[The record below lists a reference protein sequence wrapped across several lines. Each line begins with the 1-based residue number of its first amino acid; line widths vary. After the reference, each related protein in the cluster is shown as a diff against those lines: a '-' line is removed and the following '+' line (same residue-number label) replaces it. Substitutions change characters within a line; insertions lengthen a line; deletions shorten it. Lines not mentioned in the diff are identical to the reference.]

1 MKGFRFLFII
11 IFFKCSLVYSQNS
24 GEYVGAI
31 KLNDSSIITYKV
43 NLKITGSKVDGF
55 SVTDFGGEHETKSNI
70 EGYYDERQKKL
81 SFKEKGII
89 YTKSP
94 VTQLDFCFI
103 HFQPVDYKIGKTS
116 YFKGDFKGLFS
127 DGQECISG
135 EIFLNSA
142 EDVNKKMAKVSKKIN
157 NSNRVPDSVKVKF
170 NNLNLMDKVNTNLL
184 KAGKTLSVFSKSK
197 SINLELYDGGQ
208 EDGDVVSIKVGDKV
222 VLDNFMVT
230 TQKKILTIDLID
242 DKTSIVLIAKNV
254 GTISTNTAVIEINDS
269 ENNIKALTNLNKG
282 ETTQIDVLKKK

>member
-1 MKGFRFLFII
+1 MKRFCFLFII
-11 IFFKCSLVYSQNS
+11 IFLNISLAFSQDS

-43 NLKITGSKVDGF
+43 NLKISGSKVEGF
-55 SVTDFGGEHETKSNI
+55 SLTDFGGEHETKSNI
-70 EGYYDERQKKL
+70 EGFYDEKEKKL
-81 SFKEKGII
+81 SFREKGII

-103 HFQPVDYKIGKTS
+103 HFQPIDYKIGKTS

-135 EIFLNSA
+135 EIFLNSV

-157 NSNRVPDSVKVKF
+157 NSNRVPDSIKVKF
-170 NNLNLMDKVNTNLL
+170 HNLNLMDKVNTNLL
-184 KAGKTLSVFSKSK
+184 KASKTLSFFTRSN

-208 EDGDVVSIKVGDKV
+208 EDGDVISIKVGEKL
-222 VLDNFMVT
+222 VLENFTVT
-230 TQKKILTIDLID
+230 AKRKILTIDLER
-242 DKTSIVLIAKNV
+242 DKTSIVLIAKNT

-269 ENNIKALTNLNKG
+269 ENNIKALTNLKEG
-282 ETTQIDVLKKK
+282 ETTQIDILKRK

>member
-1 MKGFRFLFII
+1 MKRFCFLFII
-11 IFFKCSLVYSQNS
+11 IFLNISLAFSQDS

-43 NLKITGSKVDGF
+43 NLKISGSKVEGF
-55 SVTDFGGEHETKSNI
+55 SLTDFGGEHETKSNI
-70 EGYYDERQKKL
+70 EGFYDEKEKKL
-81 SFKEKGII
+81 SFREKGII

-103 HFQPVDYKIGKTS
+103 HFQPIDYKIGKTS

-135 EIFLNSA
+135 EIFLNSV

-157 NSNRVPDSVKVKF
+157 NSNRVPDSIKVKF

-184 KAGKTLSVFSKSK
+184 KASKTLSFFTRSN

-208 EDGDVVSIKVGDKV
+208 EDGDVISIKVGEKL
-222 VLDNFMVT
+222 VLENFTVT
-230 TQKKILTIDLID
+230 AKRKILTIDLER
-242 DKTSIVLIAKNV
+242 DKTSIVLIAKNT

-269 ENNIKALTNLNKG
+269 ENNIKALTNLKEG
-282 ETTQIDVLKKK
+282 ETTQIDVLKRK

>member
-1 MKGFRFLFII
+1 MKDFRFLFII
-11 IFFKCSLVYSQNS
+11 ALFNCLLGFSQKS

-43 NLKITGSKVDGF
+43 NIKINGSKVEGF

-70 EGYYDERQKKL
+70 VGQYDEAKKKL
-81 SFKEKGII
+81 AFNEIGII

-94 VTQLDFCFI
+94 VTQKDFCFI
-103 HFQPVDYKIGKTS
+103 HFQPVDYKVGKTS

-127 DGQECISG
+127 DGKECISG
-135 EIFLNSA
+135 EIFLNSV
-142 EDVNKKMAKVSKKIN
+142 ENVNEKMAKVSKKIN

-184 KAGKTLSVFSKSK
+184 KASKTLSVFTKSK
-197 SINLELYDGGQ
+197 TINLELYDGGQ
-208 EDGDVVSIKVGDKV
+208 EDGDIVSIKVGDKM
-222 VLDNFMVT
+222 VLDNFTVT
-230 TQKKILTIDLID
+230 SKKKILTIDLIN

-269 ENNIKALTNLNKG
+269 ENNIKALTNLKEG
-282 ETTQIDVLKKK
+282 ETTQIDVLRKK